1 MVESRINN
9 YIRAVEASIYE
20 LKALKVSLD
29 EQILGCKISNT
40 AGNAASIAGTF
51 LLFTPFFF
59 LGLGTLGVG
68 AATSIGTSV
77 TQHFIE
83 KDKIEK
89 IKEILLQEEEAE
101 HEFSKTVVEVLGGTA
116 KGCMFYMK
124 ANDIKRMYDVS
135 SGYKVAYNGVN
146 GASNA
151 IKAGTKLTP
160 FAKVL
165 GGVGVVFS
173 AADIIMT
180 WGMDNE
186 TSKKTGDLIK
196 EKEEKLKE
204 LRCFNNNSS
213 C

>member
-1 MVESRINN
+1 MVDSRINN
-9 YIRAVEASIYE
+9 YIRSTEISIYE

-29 EQILGCKISNT
+29 EQILDCKISNT
-40 AGNAASIAGTF
+40 AGNAASIAGIF

-59 LGLGTLGVG
+59 LGLGALGVG
-68 AATSIGTSV
+68 VSTSIGASLK
-77 TQHFIE
+77 QHFIE

-89 IKEILLQEEEAE
+89 IKQILLQEEE
-101 HEFSKTVVEVLGGTA
+101 HEFSKTAVKVLGGTT
-116 KGCMFYMK
+116 KGFLFYMK
-124 ANDIKRMYDVS
+124 ANDIKRIHNVS
-135 SGYKVAYNGVN
+135 SGCKVAYNGVN
-146 GASNA
+146 GASNT

-165 GGVGVVFS
+165 GGVGVAFS